1 VTGVISGLGF
11 AYCRGE
17 SGNGLVLVEFNVGKG
32 LAVVGCIGMEGIL
45 SLVLIDGTVGIGRA
59 EKLLR
64 GETGFAFQL
73 EVEFT

>member
-1 VTGVISGLGF
+1 LEVVSLIKVDWVADATGSVRI
-11 AYCRGE
+11 
-17 SGNGLVLVEFNVGKG
+17 EFKVGKG
-32 LAVVGCIGMEGIL
+32 LAVVGMEGIL
-45 SLVLIDGTVGIGRA
+45 SLVLIDGTVGIGRT

>member
-1 VTGVISGLGF
+1 LEVVSLTKVDWVADATGSVRI
-11 AYCRGE
+11 
-17 SGNGLVLVEFNVGKG
+17 EFNVGKG